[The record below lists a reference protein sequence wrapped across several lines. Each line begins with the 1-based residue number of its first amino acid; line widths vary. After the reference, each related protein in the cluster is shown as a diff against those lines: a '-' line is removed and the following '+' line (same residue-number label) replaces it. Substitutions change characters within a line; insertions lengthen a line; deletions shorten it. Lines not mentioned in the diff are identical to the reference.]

1 MLFAFLELKTSGF
14 ERQMSSTEFAKTH
27 LREHLVSLIVP
38 PVSDGFWSIYDSA
51 KELCQ
56 RNGQLDQVLRT
67 FQNMLTKIPEW
78 TDATLTTEVERIVKI
93 TKCSYMDDLLMGVF
107 ISYMRSFASLHYRG
121 SSSEI
126 KIDFNRPSFA
136 KFVHELYKHSGR
148 KLWQVAY
155 YFKTLGVTS
164 EVQARNRQEI
174 EKVITDC
181 MEQVIRGFLPWEAIA
196 KKYFADEEEP
206 EDEPPKKSVPEL
218 KEEIKHQK
226 VQFDDDDDD
235 DDDDEEEDDLPAI
248 KLSEETAELDFKDLD
263 EPKPEPA
270 PVVVKLPEI
279 PKEEDPL
286 KELESRASDSLVL
299 NL

>member
-1 MLFAFLELKTSGF
+1 
-14 ERQMSSTEFAKTH
+14 MSSTEFAKTH
-27 LREHLVSLIVP
+27 LREHLVGLIVP

-78 TDATLTTEVERIVKI
+78 TETTLSEEVQRIVKI

-126 KIDFNRPSFA
+126 KIDFNRPSFE

-164 EVQARNRQEI
+164 EQQARNRQEI
-174 EKVITDC
+174 EVVITDC

-196 KKYFADEEEP
+196 KKYFADEEE
-206 EDEPPKKSVPEL
+206 EEEEAPKKTPAPV
-218 KEEIKHQK
+218 KEEPKHQK
-226 VQFDDDDDD
+226 VQFDDLEDEDE
-235 DDDDEEEDDLPAI
+235 DEEEEEEEEQLPAI
-248 KLSEETAELDFKDLD
+248 KMSDETAELDFKDLD
-263 EPKPEPA
+263 EKKPEPL
-270 PVVVKLPEI
+270 PVIVKLPEI

-286 KELESRASDSLVL
+286 KELESRASESLVL

>member
-1 MLFAFLELKTSGF
+1 
-14 ERQMSSTEFAKTH
+14 MSSTDFAKTH
-27 LREHLVSLIVP
+27 LREHLVGLVVP
-38 PVSDGFWSIYDSA
+38 PVSDGFWSIYESA
-51 KELCQ
+51 KEVCE

-78 TDATLTTEVERIVKI
+78 TDATLTKEVERIIKI

-155 YFKTLGVTS
+155 YFKTIGVSS
-164 EVQARNRQEI
+164 EQQARNRQEI
-174 EKVITDC
+174 EKVVTDC

-196 KKYFADEEEP
+196 KKYFADEEV
-206 EDEPPKKSVPEL
+206 DEEAPSEAPAPTPAPAPA
-218 KEEIKHQK
+218 KEESKHQK
-226 VQFDDDDDD
+226 VQFDELEDES
-235 DDDDEEEDDLPAI
+235 DEEDEESDEEQLPSI
-248 KLSEETAELDFKDLD
+248 KLSDETAELDFKEFDD
-263 EPKPEPA
+263 TPEVKPEPA
-270 PVVVKLPEI
+270 AVVVKLPEI

-286 KELESRASDSLVL
+286 KELESRASESLVL

>member
-1 MLFAFLELKTSGF
+1 
-14 ERQMSSTEFAKTH
+14 MSSTEFAKTH

-51 KELCQ
+51 KELCE

-78 TDATLTTEVERIVKI
+78 TDATLTTEVERIIKI

-174 EKVITDC
+174 EKVVTDC

-206 EDEPPKKSVPEL
+206 EDEPPKKYEPPVE
-218 KEEIKHQK
+218 KEEPKHQK
-226 VQFDDDDDD
+226 VKFDDLEDET
-235 DDDDEEEDDLPAI
+235 DDEDEDEQQELPVL
-248 KLSEETAELDFKDLD
+248 KLSEETAELDFKDFD

-270 PVVVKLPEI
+270 PVIVKLPEI

-286 KELESRASDSLVL
+286 KELESRASESLVL

>member
-1 MLFAFLELKTSGF
+1 
-14 ERQMSSTEFAKTH
+14 MSSTEFAKTH

-51 KELCQ
+51 KELCE

-78 TDATLTTEVERIVKI
+78 TDSTLTQEVERIVKI

-155 YFKTLGVTS
+155 YFKTLGVAS

-206 EDEPPKKSVPEL
+206 EDEPPKKSAPEL
-218 KEEIKHQK
+218 KEEPKHQK
-226 VQFDDDDDD
+226 VQFDDLE
-235 DDDDEEEDDLPAI
+235 DDEEEDESEEEEDLPTI
-248 KLSEETAELDFKDLD
+248 KVSEETAELDFKDLD
-263 EPKPEPA
+263 EKKPEPA
-270 PVVVKLPEI
+270 PVIVKLPEI